1 MIYQTLPAR
10 ANDQRTND
18 QSNPKSFTKRD
29 AEALLQHYSFDLGNR
44 PLQVLLA
51 EWQTLCSLDWI
62 RLAVI
67 EALYLGR
74 YKAVSVEQ
82 ILRQWVRRN
91 QPATHFSYE
100 FEHLVCDRFPRT
112 LLPETKGL
120 INTNPEISRL
130 GWFPEHIPGWIVL
143 AKKIQAE
150 RLEALAKDHLNEF
163 SSEFGHRFN
172 SEFVADFL

>member
-1 MIYQTLPAR
+1 MIYQTLPAWTST
-10 ANDQRTND
+10 QP
-18 QSNPKSFTKRD
+18 NPESLTKRD

-51 EWQTLCSLDWI
+51 EWQALFSLDWI

-112 LLPETKGL
+112 LLPDTGL
-120 INTNPEISRL
+120 INNNPAISRL
-130 GWFPEHIPGWIVL
+130 GWFPEHVPGWMVL
-143 AKKIQAE
+143 AKRIQAE
-150 RLEALAKDHLNEF
+150 RLEALALEALAKENLNDFDDEL
-163 SSEFGHRFN
+163 
-172 SEFVADFL
+172 VTDFL

>member
-1 MIYQTLPAR
+1 MIYQTLPAWTS
-10 ANDQRTND
+10 AQP
-18 QSNPKSFTKRD
+18 NPENLTKRD

-51 EWQTLCSLDWI
+51 EWQAMFSLDWI

-74 YKAVSVEQ
+74 YKAISVEQ

-112 LLPETKGL
+112 FLPDTGL
-120 INTNPEISRL
+120 INSSSETSRL
-130 GWFPEHIPGWIVL
+130 GWSEHVPGWIVL
-143 AKKIQAE
+143 AKRIQAE
-150 RLEALAKDHLNEF
+150 RLEALAKEDLNTFDDKLITDF
-163 SSEFGHRFN
+163 S
-172 SEFVADFL
+172 

>member
-1 MIYQTLPAR
+1 MVYQILPAW
-10 ANDQRTND
+10 TNAQPD
-18 QSNPKSFTKRD
+18 PTNLTKRD

-51 EWQTLCSLDWI
+51 EWQALFSLDWI

-82 ILRQWVRRN
+82 ILRQWVRRE

-100 FEHLVCDRFPRT
+100 FEHLVCDRFPRP
-112 LLPETKGL
+112 LLPDTTGL
-120 INTNPEISRL
+120 INTSPAIRSRL
-130 GWFPEHIPGWIVL
+130 GWFPEHIPGWMVL
-143 AKKIQAE
+143 AKRIQAE
-150 RLEALAKDHLNEF
+150 RLEALAKDDLNAFNDELVTDF
-163 SSEFGHRFN
+163 S
-172 SEFVADFL
+172 

>member
-1 MIYQTLPAR
+1 MIYQTLPAW
-10 ANDQRTND
+10 TNT
-18 QSNPKSFTKRD
+18 QPNPESLTKRD

-51 EWQTLCSLDWI
+51 EWQALFSLDWI

-67 EALYLGR
+67 EALYLGL

-112 LLPETKGL
+112 LLPDTGL
-120 INTNPEISRL
+120 INSNPAISRL
-130 GWFPEHIPGWIVL
+130 GWFPEHVPGWMVL
-143 AKKIQAE
+143 AKRIQAE
-150 RLEALAKDHLNEF
+150 RLEALAQENSKDNLNDFDDEL
-163 SSEFGHRFN
+163 
-172 SEFVADFL
+172 ATDFL

>member
-1 MIYQTLPAR
+1 MIYQTLPAWTS
-10 ANDQRTND
+10 AQP
-18 QSNPKSFTKRD
+18 NPENLTKRD

-51 EWQTLCSLDWI
+51 EWQALFSLDWI

-112 LLPETKGL
+112 LLPDTGL
-120 INTNPEISRL
+120 INNSPETSRL
-130 GWFPEHIPGWIVL
+130 GWSEHIPGWMVL
-143 AKKIQAE
+143 AKRIQAE
-150 RLEALAKDHLNEF
+150 RLEALAKENLNEF
-163 SSEFGHRFN
+163 DDELVTN
-172 SEFVADFL
+172 FL

>member
-1 MIYQTLPAR
+1 MVYQTLPAWTHTR
-10 ANDQRTND
+10 PDQINL
-18 QSNPKSFTKRD
+18 TKRD

-51 EWQTLCSLDWI
+51 EWQALFSLDWI

-82 ILRQWVRRN
+82 ILRQWVRRD

-100 FEHLVCDRFPRT
+100 FEHLVCDRFPRP
-112 LLPETKGL
+112 LLPDTNGL
-120 INTNPEISRL
+120 ISTNPTIYPRL
-130 GWFPEHIPGWIVL
+130 GWFPEHIPGWMVL
-143 AKKIQAE
+143 AKRIQAE
-150 RLEALAKDHLNEF
+150 RLEALAKDDLNEF
-163 SSEFGHRFN
+163 NDGL
-172 SEFVADFL
+172 VTDFS

>member
-1 MIYQTLPAR
+1 MIYQTLPAW
-10 ANDQRTND
+10 TNA
-18 QSNPKSFTKRD
+18 QPKQKNLVKRD

-51 EWQTLCSLDWI
+51 EWQTLFSLDWI

-82 ILRQWVRRN
+82 ILRQWVRRD
-91 QPATHFSYE
+91 QPAPHFSYE

-112 LLPETKGL
+112 LLPDPRLIDNSRETSG
-120 INTNPEISRL
+120 L
-130 GWFPEHIPGWIVL
+130 GWLSDHAPGWMVL

-150 RLEALAKDHLNEF
+150 RLEALAKE
-163 SSEFGHRFN
+163 N
-172 SEFVADFL
+172 SNMVANTSLG